1 MTSDKINKKA
11 RVATDGS
18 QPLLLRGV
26 IQRKKLEHIRMGYAK
41 IESDDKNKGGVV
53 TYAKT
58 WEANSH

>member
-1 MTSDKINKKA
+1 
-11 RVATDGS
+11 VAADGS

-26 IQRKKLEHIRMGYAK
+26 MEKLEHIRMWYAK

>member
-1 MTSDKINKKA
+1 MTSDKINKEA
-11 RVATDGS
+11 RVAAGS

-26 IQRKKLEHIRMGYAK
+26 MEKLEHIRMGYAK